1 MKMTGKMKCA
11 YGMMLLACLA
21 MMTTGCSQ
29 TVSAIQ
35 NRELTVQ
42 AKMSETIFL
51 NPEILE
57 KKKKVYI
64 RFTNTS
70 DAQEIDISQP
80 LRQLI
85 AGKGMTIVDKASQ
98 ADYFVTVNL
107 LYMGLER
114 EDLTA
119 DGMLAGGF
127 GGVLAG
133 SAIASNNNQGVGG
146 LIGGLG
152 GMAAGAAIGSMFK
165 IDEYVG
171 AMDVQIKEPA
181 PKGFKATVTESNNDG
196 TNSSKTKGSI
206 LSSGSTTHTNT
217 AKNRTVVTE
226 VEDTRADHRTR
237 IVATAKQ
244 TNMNKSEAMKIV
256 ANRLATQVSGM
267 F

>member
-11 YGMMLLACLA
+11 QGMMMMAILA
-21 MMTTGCSQ
+21 MLSSGCLP

-35 NRELTVQ
+35 NREMTVQ
-42 AKMSETIFL
+42 AKMSETVFL

-57 KKKKVYI
+57 KKKKVFI

-70 DAQEIDISQP
+70 DAQEIDISQS
-80 LRQLI
+80 LRQI
-85 AGKGMTIVDKASQ
+85 ITGKGMTVVDKASN

-133 SAIASNNNQGVGG
+133 TAIASNNQAVGG
-146 LIGGLG
+146 IIGGLG
-152 GMAAGAAIGSMFK
+152 GMAAGAAIGSLFK
-165 IDEYVG
+165 IDEYIG

-181 PKGFKATVTESNNDG
+181 PKGYKATVTEGNTDGSN
-196 TNSSKTKGSI
+196 SYKSKGSI
-206 LSSGSTTHTNT
+206 LSRSTTTNSNNI
-217 AKNRTVVTE
+217 KNRIVTTE
-226 VEDTRADHRTR
+226 VNDTRADHRTR
-237 IVATAKQ
+237 IVASVKQ
-244 TNMNKSEAMKIV
+244 TNIDKNEAMKLV
-256 ANRLATQVSGM
+256 AGKMAIQVGGM

>member
-1 MKMTGKMKCA
+1 MRMRGKMKCVQ
-11 YGMMLLACLA
+11 GMMLLAVLA
-21 MMTTGCSQ
+21 MLSSGCSQ

-35 NRELTVQ
+35 NREMTVQ

-57 KKKKVYI
+57 KKKKVFI

-70 DAQEIDISQP
+70 DAQEVDISQP
-80 LRQLI
+80 LRQI
-85 AGKGMTIVDKASQ
+85 ITGKGMTVVDKASN

-133 SAIASNNNQGVGG
+133 AAIARNSPGVGG
-146 LIGGLG
+146 LLGGLG

-171 AMDVQIKEPA
+171 ALDVQIKEPA
-181 PKGFKATVTESNNDG
+181 PKGYKASVTESNNDSSRVSKSKG
-196 TNSSKTKGSI
+196 NYLASNTTTNS
-206 LSSGSTTHTNT
+206 NT
-217 AKNRTVVTE
+217 SKNRTVTTE
-226 VEDTRADHRTR
+226 VDDSRADHRTR
-237 IVATAKQ
+237 IVASAKQ
-244 TNMNKSEAMKIV
+244 TNIDKSEAMKTI
-256 ANRLATQVSGM
+256 ASKLATQVGGM